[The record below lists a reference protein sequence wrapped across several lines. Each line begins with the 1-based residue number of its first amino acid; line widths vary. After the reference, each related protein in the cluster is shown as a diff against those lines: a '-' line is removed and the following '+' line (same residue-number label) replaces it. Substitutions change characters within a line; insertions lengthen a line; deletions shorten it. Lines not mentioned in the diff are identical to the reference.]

1 LELRVAWTQA
11 EIDTLKA
18 AIASGVLSVA
28 YSDRTVTY
36 KSTDD
41 QLKALALMEREVQ
54 GANAVGFRLA
64 AVDKGL

>member
-1 LELRVAWTQA
+1 MAWTQA

-28 YSDRTVTY
+28 YADRTVTY

-41 QLKALALMEREVQ
+41 QLKALALMEREVR
-54 GANAVGFRLA
+54 GANAVGSRLA
-64 AVDKGL
+64 GFDKGL